1 MPRRKQKPAPGPADR
16 PVVALAVGG
25 ACNNAC
31 VFCRRPGGPPLT
43 AEDVVE
49 AVRGSPGTPVVM
61 GGPGEPLIHPQ
72 LDRLVHAARRAGAGS
87 LTLVTNGR
95 MLASLSVAR
104 RVAALKPDIV
114 VVSLHAARRERH
126 EAVTKTPHSFD
137 QTLKGLE
144 NLLAL
149 RGEASPGTYLRLVP
163 LDENRDQV
171 AALLALVRHERL
183 DGLIVDDAAAGPGR
197 RRFAAEIEALRADG
211 HPISSMETFEQ
222 GLGPERWTAACR
234 EGMAPVRVLPGE
246 GAVSLVLRSG
256 CRNACLFCTTRIVQE
271 ERAALWPNDDVTAFF
286 EDLRRARAGGAR
298 SLRIVA
304 VEPIEHPQVDRLIA
318 FARAEGYASVEA
330 WTSARGLAEETRA
343 RTLRRA
349 GLTAVDVPLMGAAAR
364 THDLV
369 AGSRGAF
376 DDTLRGL
383 RCALKAGLR
392 CKVHFIVVRQN
403 LDDLLA
409 MARLVGK
416 AGLGAPGS
424 LLIPS
429 PSSADLEP
437 FRAFMPRYG
446 EVMAALGRFPRR
458 AAARLLSRGLLNNIP
473 ACVILGASDGYGE
486 LLERFAPVRES
497 WIRDGS
503 LDEPG
508 AALKLRKRCAKSD
521 GCDLAGI
528 CVGYHDHYERLFG
541 LDEFRP
547 VRKRKGRKR
556 TP

>member
-1 MPRRKQKPAPGPADR
+1 MPRRTQKPAPAVR
-16 PVVALAVGG
+16 PVIAVAVGG
-25 ACNNAC
+25 GCNNAC
-31 VFCRRPGGPPLT
+31 AFCRRPGGPSLT
-43 AEDVVE
+43 VEDVVE
-49 AVRGSPGTPVVM
+49 AVRGSPGYPVVI

-72 LDRLVHAARRAGAGS
+72 LDRLIHAARRAGAGS
-87 LTLVTNGR
+87 VILVTNGR
-95 MLASLSVAR
+95 MLASGSVAR

-126 EAVTKTPHSFD
+126 EAITKTPQSFD
-137 QTLKGLE
+137 QTLKGLG

-149 RGEASPGTYLRLVP
+149 RGEAAPRTYLRLVL

-183 DGLIVDDAAAGPGR
+183 DGLIVDDAAGPGR
-197 RRFAAEIEALRADG
+197 RWVSAEIEALRAEG
-211 HPISSMETFEQ
+211 HPISSMEGFEQ
-222 GLGPERWTAACR
+222 GLRPERWTAACR
-234 EGMAPVRVLPGE
+234 EGMAPVRLPAGE

-271 ERAALWPNDDVTAFF
+271 ERAALWPNDDVTAFY

-318 FARAEGYASVEA
+318 FAREKGYTSIEA

-343 RTLRRA
+343 RTLKRA
-349 GLTAVDVPLMGAAAR
+349 GLTAVDVPLMGATAR

-383 RCALKAGLR
+383 RCAVKAGLR
-392 CKVHFIVVRQN
+392 CKVHFIVVKQN

-409 MARLVGK
+409 MARLVEK

-429 PSSADLEP
+429 PSSAELDP
-437 FRAFMPRYG
+437 FRAFMPSYG

-473 ACVILGASDGYGE
+473 ACVILGASEGYGE
-486 LLERFAPVRES
+486 LLERFTPVRES

-521 GCDLAGI
+521 ACDLAGI

-547 VRKRKGRKR
+547 VQKRTRRKR